1 MSTIPT
7 VTTKFELLSAFS
19 LHAPTSVSIN
29 VNGVRVTVT
38 GIILTLGHE
47 DGSGESFNGRILES
61 ATGKTIEGY
70 LGRYK

>member
-1 MSTIPT
+1 MTTPTI
-7 VTTKFELLSAFS
+7 TTKFQLLSAFS
-19 LHAPTSVSIN
+19 LHAPTSVSIH
-29 VNGVRVTVT
+29 VKGVPVTVT

-70 LGRYK
+70 LGRFQ